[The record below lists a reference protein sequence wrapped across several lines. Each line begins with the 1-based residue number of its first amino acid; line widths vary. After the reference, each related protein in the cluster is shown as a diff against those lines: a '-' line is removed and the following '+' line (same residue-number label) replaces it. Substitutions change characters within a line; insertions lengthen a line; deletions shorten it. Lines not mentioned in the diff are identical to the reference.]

1 MAPILIK
8 LVFAPGLMA
17 VATLAQRVWGPRV
30 AGVIAAFPAIVGPLL
45 LVTALE
51 HGVHAAGRAAAGTL
65 LGLVTLA
72 AFTVAYAEASGRRG
86 WRASLGAG
94 WLAAALAGG
103 AAGARAGR
111 TGAIAAGVIAALS
124 LAGAGTALRRR
135 GRSHLPVAIPVLA
148 RSAAIA
154 PRAAL
159 TALLVTLLSVAVS
172 RLGPTAG
179 GMLAAL
185 PIVASVLTV
194 FAHRGSGPRA
204 AVEMLRGTVTG
215 MAGFVVFCELVAL
228 TIVGVGAA
236 AAFGLATAAA
246 LVIQGTLARG
256 SRAHPGARNSAGRSG
271 EASASAS
278 FRPSAF
284 RSAA

>member
-8 LVFAPGLMA
+8 LVFAPGLMV
-17 VATLAQRVWGPRV
+17 VATLAQRAWGPRV
-30 AGVIAAFPAIVGPLL
+30 AGVLAAFPAIVGPLL

-51 HGVHAAGRAAAGTL
+51 HGAHATAQAAAGTL

-72 AFTVAYAEASGRRG
+72 AFSLVYAETARRRG

-94 WLAAALAGG
+94 WLAAALAAG
-103 AAGARAGR
+103 AAGAWAGR
-111 TGAIAAGVIAALS
+111 IDAISAGVIAALS
-124 LAGAGTALRRR
+124 LASVGVALRWRR
-135 GRSHLPVAIPVLA
+135 RSQTPAPTPVLA
-148 RSAAIA
+148 RSTALA

-159 TALLVTLLSVAVS
+159 TALLVTALSAAVS

-185 PIVASVLTV
+185 PVVASMLTV
-194 FAHRGSGPRA
+194 FAHRGSGPGA

-228 TIVGVGAA
+228 TIVDSGPA
-236 AAFGLATAAA
+236 AAFGLATVAALAFSAAA
-246 LVIQGTLARG
+246 AGGWGRGPEADGALRAQAEAGPRAQSACPAR
-256 SRAHPGARNSAGRSG
+256 A
-271 EASASAS
+271 
-278 FRPSAF
+278 
-284 RSAA
+284 